1 MNFFVQPLAPICVP
15 KLSQFD
21 ILEEV
26 ALNDQLAEGTIFEAV
41 RTLEDS
47 AQMPL
52 DIQMSVPV
60 LVPEDVVPSDTA
72 DTLEQS
78 GDQAGVAPVLGIVEV
93 AGTLGAGETGLHNNI
108 IEPKVVN
115 PSEQTQYT
123 KDRSGGDVAQS
134 NARGNTR
141 EGLIEY
147 ILKQQANAAATVTQP
162 SRDTGASAF
171 ISSVA
176 PSIGDVQLSV
186 SPKLQ
191 VVAAGGSEGGQSLT
205 AMVRELG
212 QPVMMSV
219 QAHFSGLSRSDS
231 LTSDQAQRIWAQVRD
246 KLQDIPRGQVIV
258 EVNPPDV
265 GKLRVAFDLTRD
277 VAQIA
282 VVSERADYL
291 NAMRRAADILGQEVK
306 AMGYDGVEFTFSSQN
321 SSSSHEEADF
331 VDPSRPEATDAA
343 VGRDDASLSNSERSD
358 GNTVIVRI

>member
-1 MNFFVQPLAPICVP
+1 M
-15 KLSQFD
+15 
-21 ILEEV
+21 
-26 ALNDQLAEGTIFEAV
+26 
-41 RTLEDS
+41 
-47 AQMPL
+47 
-52 DIQMSVPV
+52 
-60 LVPEDVVPSDTA
+60 
-72 DTLEQS
+72 
-78 GDQAGVAPVLGIVEV
+78 
-93 AGTLGAGETGLHNNI
+93 
-108 IEPKVVN
+108 
-115 PSEQTQYT
+115 
-123 KDRSGGDVAQS
+123 
-134 NARGNTR
+134 
-141 EGLIEY
+141 
-147 ILKQQANAAATVTQP
+147 
-162 SRDTGASAF
+162 
-171 ISSVA
+171 
-176 PSIGDVQLSV
+176 QLSV